1 MKRLVTGLLALSL
14 FLAACGQDSDQQKDS
29 NKEKDD
35 KAKTEQQDKKTND
48 SSKDKKDNKDDSKD
62 VNKDNKD
69 NSANDNQQ
77 QSNSNATNNDQ
88 NQTNNDQNQTNND
101 QSSNN
106 QANNNQ
112 KSSYVAPYYG
122 QNAAPVAR
130 EIYPF
135 NGNKTQALQQLPNFQ
150 TALNAAN
157 NEANKFGSNNK
168 VYNDYSIEEHNGNYK
183 YVFSFKDPNANGRY
197 SIVTVDY
204 TGQAMVT
211 DPNYQQ

>member
-1 MKRLVTGLLALSL
+1 MIRLVTGLLALSL

-88 NQTNNDQNQTNND
+88 NQTNNN
-101 QSSNN
+101 QSS
-106 QANNNQ
+106 NNQ

-130 EIYPF
+130 QIYPF

-183 YVFSFKDPNANGRY
+183 YVFSFKDPNANGKY

>member
-35 KAKTEQQDKKTND
+35 KAKTEQQDKKTKD

-88 NQTNNDQNQTNND
+88 NQTNNN
-101 QSSNN
+101 QSS
-106 QANNNQ
+106 NNQ

-130 EIYPF
+130 QIYPF

-183 YVFSFKDPNANGRY
+183 YVFSFKDPNANGKY

>member
-48 SSKDKKDNKDDSKD
+48 SSKDKKDNKVDSKD

-88 NQTNNDQNQTNND
+88 NQTNNN
-101 QSSNN
+101 QSS
-106 QANNNQ
+106 NNQ

-130 EIYPF
+130 QIYPF

-183 YVFSFKDPNANGRY
+183 YVFSFKDPNANGKY

>member
-88 NQTNNDQNQTNND
+88 NQTNN
-101 QSSNN
+101 N

-130 EIYPF
+130 QIYPF

-183 YVFSFKDPNANGRY
+183 YVFSFKDPNANGKY

>member
-69 NSANDNQQ
+69 NNANDNQQ

-88 NQTNNDQNQTNND
+88 NQTNNN
-101 QSSNN
+101 QSS
-106 QANNNQ
+106 NNQ

-130 EIYPF
+130 QIYPF

-183 YVFSFKDPNANGRY
+183 YVFSFKDPNANGKY

>member
-14 FLAACGQDSDQQKDS
+14 FLAACGQDSDKQKDS

-88 NQTNNDQNQTNND
+88 NQTNNN
-101 QSSNN
+101 QSS
-106 QANNNQ
+106 NNQ

-130 EIYPF
+130 QIYPF

-183 YVFSFKDPNANGRY
+183 YVFSFKDPNANGKY

>member
-48 SSKDKKDNKDDSKD
+48 SSKDKKDNKDDTKD

-88 NQTNNDQNQTNND
+88 NQTNNN
-101 QSSNN
+101 QSS
-106 QANNNQ
+106 NNQ

-130 EIYPF
+130 QIYPF

-183 YVFSFKDPNANGRY
+183 YVFSFKDPNANGKY

>member
-88 NQTNNDQNQTNND
+88 NQTNNN
-101 QSSNN
+101 QSS
-106 QANNNQ
+106 NNQ

-130 EIYPF
+130 QIYPF

-183 YVFSFKDPNANGRY
+183 YVFSFKDPNANGKY

-204 TGQAMVT
+204 TGQPMVT

>member
-88 NQTNNDQNQTNND
+88 NQTNNN
-101 QSSNN
+101 QSS
-106 QANNNQ
+106 NNQ

-130 EIYPF
+130 QIYPF

-157 NEANKFGSNNK
+157 NEANKFGSNSK

-183 YVFSFKDPNANGRY
+183 YVFSFKDPNANGKY

>member
-48 SSKDKKDNKDDSKD
+48 SSKDKKDNKDDSND

-88 NQTNNDQNQTNND
+88 NQTNNN
-101 QSSNN
+101 QSS
-106 QANNNQ
+106 NNQ

-130 EIYPF
+130 QIYPF

-183 YVFSFKDPNANGRY
+183 YVFSFKDPNANGKY

>member
-14 FLAACGQDSDQQKDS
+14 FLAACGQYSDQQKDS

-88 NQTNNDQNQTNND
+88 NQTNNN
-101 QSSNN
+101 QSS
-106 QANNNQ
+106 NNQ
-112 KSSYVAPYYG
+112 KSSYVVPYYG

-130 EIYPF
+130 QIYPF

-183 YVFSFKDPNANGRY
+183 YVFSFKDPNANGKY

>member
-48 SSKDKKDNKDDSKD
+48 SSKDKKNNKDDSKD

-88 NQTNNDQNQTNND
+88 NQTNNN
-101 QSSNN
+101 QSS
-106 QANNNQ
+106 NNQ

-130 EIYPF
+130 QIYPF

-183 YVFSFKDPNANGRY
+183 YVFSFKDPNANGKY

>member
-1 MKRLVTGLLALSL
+1 MKRLVTGLLALLL

-88 NQTNNDQNQTNND
+88 NQTNNN
-101 QSSNN
+101 QSS
-106 QANNNQ
+106 NNQ

-130 EIYPF
+130 QIYPF

-183 YVFSFKDPNANGRY
+183 YVFSFKDPNANGKY

>member
-88 NQTNNDQNQTNND
+88 NQTNNN
-101 QSSNN
+101 QSS
-106 QANNNQ
+106 NNQ

-130 EIYPF
+130 QIYPF

-183 YVFSFKDPNANGRY
+183 YVFSFKDPNANGKY

-211 DPNYQQ
+211 NPNYQQ

>member
-62 VNKDNKD
+62 

-88 NQTNNDQNQTNND
+88 NQTNNN
-101 QSSNN
+101 QSS
-106 QANNNQ
+106 NNQ

-130 EIYPF
+130 QIYPF

-183 YVFSFKDPNANGRY
+183 YVFSFKDPNANGKY

>member
-48 SSKDKKDNKDDSKD
+48 SSKDKKDNKNDSKD

-88 NQTNNDQNQTNND
+88 NQTNNN
-101 QSSNN
+101 QSS
-106 QANNNQ
+106 NNQ

-130 EIYPF
+130 QIYPF

-183 YVFSFKDPNANGRY
+183 YVFSFKDPNANGKY

>member
-77 QSNSNATNNDQ
+77 QSNLNATNNDQ
-88 NQTNNDQNQTNND
+88 NQTNNN
-101 QSSNN
+101 QSS
-106 QANNNQ
+106 NNQ

-130 EIYPF
+130 QIYPF

-183 YVFSFKDPNANGRY
+183 YVFSFKDPNANGKY

>member
-88 NQTNNDQNQTNND
+88 NQTNNN
-101 QSSNN
+101 QSS
-106 QANNNQ
+106 NNQ

-130 EIYPF
+130 QIYPF

-150 TALNAAN
+150 TALMRLIMKQINLVVIIKCIMIILLKNIMATISMCLVLKTQMQMEN
-157 NEANKFGSNNK
+157 
-168 VYNDYSIEEHNGNYK
+168 I
-183 YVFSFKDPNANGRY
+183 
-197 SIVTVDY
+197 
-204 TGQAMVT
+204 QL
-211 DPNYQQ
+211 

>member
-88 NQTNNDQNQTNND
+88 NQTNNN
-101 QSSNN
+101 QSS
-106 QANNNQ
+106 NNQ

-130 EIYPF
+130 QIYPF

-183 YVFSFKDPNANGRY
+183 YVFSFKDPNANGKY

-211 DPNYQQ
+211 DPNY

>member
-48 SSKDKKDNKDDSKD
+48 SSKDKKEDDSKD

-88 NQTNNDQNQTNND
+88 NQTNNN

-130 EIYPF
+130 QIYPF
-135 NGNKTQALQQLPNFQ
+135 NGNKSQALQQLPNFQ

-157 NEANKFGSNNK
+157 NEANKFGNGHK

-183 YVFSFKDPNANGRY
+183 YVFSFKDPNVNGKY

>member
-35 KAKTEQQDKKTND
+35 KAKTEQQDKKSND

-88 NQTNNDQNQTNND
+88 NQTNNN
-101 QSSNN
+101 QSS
-106 QANNNQ
+106 NNQ

-130 EIYPF
+130 QIYPF

-183 YVFSFKDPNANGRY
+183 YVFSFKDPNANGKY

>member
-69 NSANDNQQ
+69 NSAKDNQQ

-88 NQTNNDQNQTNND
+88 NQTNNN
-101 QSSNN
+101 QSS
-106 QANNNQ
+106 NNQ

-130 EIYPF
+130 QIYPF

-183 YVFSFKDPNANGRY
+183 YVFSFKDPNANGKY

>member
-88 NQTNNDQNQTNND
+88 NQTKNN
-101 QSSNN
+101 QSS
-106 QANNNQ
+106 NNQ

-130 EIYPF
+130 QIYPF

-183 YVFSFKDPNANGRY
+183 YVFSFKDPNANGKY

>member
-88 NQTNNDQNQTNND
+88 NQTNNN
-101 QSSNN
+101 QSS
-106 QANNNQ
+106 NNQ

-130 EIYPF
+130 QIYPL

-183 YVFSFKDPNANGRY
+183 YVFSFKDPNANGKY

>member
-88 NQTNNDQNQTNND
+88 NQTNNN
-101 QSSNN
+101 QSS
-106 QANNNQ
+106 NNQ

-130 EIYPF
+130 QIYPF
-135 NGNKTQALQQLPNFQ
+135 NGNKTQAVQQLPNFQ

-183 YVFSFKDPNANGRY
+183 YVFSFKDPNANGKY